1 LFIGD
6 PGAEFSFGRF
16 RILKK
21 KQKHV
26 IGGEGLLKLPQLWKK
41 AKRCAAFSHTVAWI
55 SRAKNHARLI
65 HSSNKPGGG

>member
-26 IGGEGLLKLPQLWKK
+26 IGEGRLVETAATMGKSKTLRCFFPQL
-41 AKRCAAFSHTVAWI
+41 
-55 SRAKNHARLI
+55 L
-65 HSSNKPGGG
+65 G